1 MGEAAVQHSAVLA
14 AFAEFLRNSTN
25 QIAENISEWLDDL
38 KDEHADADRKIA
50 AARQAVVDAEVE
62 KAKLTQ
68 MEMWLVKHR
77 GGRR

>member
-1 MGEAAVQHSAVLA
+1 MPGPSRSPSS
-14 AFAEFLRNSTN
+14 FATPPTKS
-25 QIAENISEWLDDL
+25 AENISEWLDDL

>member
-1 MGEAAVQHSAVLA
+1 VAGRPQ
-14 AFAEFLRNSTN
+14 
-25 QIAENISEWLDDL
+25 
-38 KDEHADADRKIA
+38 DEHADADRKIA
-50 AARQAVVDAEVE
+50 AARQAVVDPEVE